1 MIRDDVG
8 VMPRALADRY
18 FSAVVEVTEPAACN
32 RTRADYNLSVCA
44 PIPRPGKRAGSLL
57 ATPND
62 VFNECYLGHWL
73 REGGVAWDAYAQPL
87 LGFDSPC
94 LVGDDRVDDNVP
106 WYDAQ
111 NTSLQATGSKLSQRW
126 CPRGCDWCCA
136 TGHSHA

>member
-18 FSAVVEVTEPAACN
+18 FSAVLEITEPAACK

-44 PIPRPGKRAGSLL
+44 PIPRHGSKARSIL

-62 VFNECYLGHWL
+62 VFVECYLGHWL
-73 REGGVAWDAYAQPL
+73 REGGVAWDTYDEPL
-87 LGFDSPC
+87 LGIDSPC
-94 LVGDDRVDDNVP
+94 LVGDDKVS

-111 NTSLQATGSKLSQRW
+111 NTSRQATTGLTLSQRW

-136 TGHSHA
+136 TGPSRG